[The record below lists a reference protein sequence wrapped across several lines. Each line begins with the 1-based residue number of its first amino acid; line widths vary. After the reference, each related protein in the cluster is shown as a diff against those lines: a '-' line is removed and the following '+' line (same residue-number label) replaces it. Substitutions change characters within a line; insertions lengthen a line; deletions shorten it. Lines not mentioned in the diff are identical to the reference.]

1 MEYGLGGPRGGRQRR
16 RRRGEGRR
24 RPRPRPGGSRASRRA
39 WPQRGGVEGGVAT
52 ARRQEAWPRREGV
65 LAVGTAAGGR
75 DPGDTRLWGLCSG
88 FVSFFFFFPSDSFL
102 HISRRLCRLFTEF
115 RRCESVVCT
124 RLGSVVCILGNIW
137 VRRKD
142 WLQWK

>member
-88 FVSFFFFFPSDSFL
+88 FVSFFFFSLLTLSF
-102 HISRRLCRLFTEF
+102 T
-115 RRCESVVCT
+115 SVDGCVGSLLN
-124 RLGSVVCILGNIW
+124 LGDANLLSALG
-137 VRRKD
+137 
-142 WLQWK
+142 